1 LKIPGITT
9 EELSHIRYTNSQIPS
24 ILHTSNYRKL
34 FDVRG
39 LEIEATYKPLSSDIE
54 PFDFVS
60 ENDYCPMDD
69 IYSKK
74 AHFEL

>member
-1 LKIPGITT
+1 
-9 EELSHIRYTNSQIPS
+9 
-24 ILHTSNYRKL
+24 
-34 FDVRG
+34 